1 MTSRQTLVNASA
13 EQLATMKYKL
23 SQNIMEIAKMSQDTN
38 AQMTL
43 DKTMDNNKMTM
54 DKMADGPF
62 ESP

>member
-43 DKTMDNNKMTM
+43 DKTMDNKQQ
-54 DKMADGPF
+54 DDDGQDG
-62 ESP
+62 